1 MESEC
6 AAETNQSR
14 MKEGGKEEDER
25 EREGVREEGWK
36 DGDSLQPWLR
46 FDLFS
51 LSFPG
56 HSHSRSV
63 STRRHFKP
71 TNLVVK
77 HCCRVEIKK
86 ENVLTGDRTYP
97 MTTMTKSSM
106 FHPFL
111 TYAFWCITR
120 P

>member
-14 MKEGGKEEDER
+14 MKEGGREEDER

-63 STRRHFKP
+63 STRRLRRGVILNP
-71 TNLVVK
+71 LIWWLNIVVES
-77 HCCRVEIKK
+77 R
-86 ENVLTGDRTYP
+86 
-97 MTTMTKSSM
+97 
-106 FHPFL
+106 
-111 TYAFWCITR
+111 
-120 P
+120 